1 MKIDNSIAAFQ
12 MTNYL
17 FEELSFKK
25 DVGFTPSHKY
35 KLNLDL
41 NVDTQLLD
49 ETNGM
54 VILECTVTGEN
65 AFTICAKMKGVF
77 SLKKGEDI
85 NFNKFLQLNG
95 TTVMFPFLRSAI
107 SDLTRVCNIAPVVL
121 PLINIT
127 NFIKEEK

>member
-1 MKIDNSIAAFQ
+1 MKNDNSTATFQ

-25 DVGFTPSHKY
+25 DLGFIPSHKY
-35 KLNLDL
+35 KLNFDLD
-41 NVDTQLLD
+41 VDTQLSN

-65 AFTICAKMKGVF
+65 AFTICAKMKGFF

-85 NFNKFLQLNG
+85 DFKKFLQLNG

-107 SDLTRVCNIAPVVL
+107 SDLTRICNITPVVL

-127 NFIKEEK
+127 NFVKEEK

>member
-1 MKIDNSIAAFQ
+1 MKNNNSTAAFQ
-12 MTNYL
+12 MTDYS

-25 DVGFTPSHKY
+25 DLGFIPSHRH
-35 KLNLDL
+35 KLNFDL
-41 NVDTQLLD
+41 NVDTQLSD

-54 VILECTVTGEN
+54 VILECTITGEN
-65 AFTICAKMKGVF
+65 AFTICAKMKGLF

-85 NFNKFLQLNG
+85 DFKKFLQLNG

-107 SDLTRVCNIAPVVL
+107 SDLTRICNITPVVL

-127 NFIKEEK
+127 NFVKAEK